1 MEMGGDGLPP
11 CIVYNVVYI
20 YMVVTQIKF
29 NSDHDRDYLHPE
41 TIAA

>member
-1 MEMGGDGLPP
+1 MVGDGLPP
-11 CIVYNVVYI
+11 CIVCNVVYI
-20 YMVVTQIKF
+20 YTVVAQMKF